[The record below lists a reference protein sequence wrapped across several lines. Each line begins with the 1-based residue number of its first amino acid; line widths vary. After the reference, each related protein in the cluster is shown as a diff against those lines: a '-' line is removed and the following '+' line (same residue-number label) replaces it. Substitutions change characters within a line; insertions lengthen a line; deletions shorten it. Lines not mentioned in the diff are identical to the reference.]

1 MTARSAEGVF
11 VTGTDTGI
19 GKTHASVGLLRALNE
34 RGCRTAAM
42 KPVASGAQRTAA
54 GLRNE
59 DALALQAAA
68 TVAADYEEINPYCFE
83 PPIAPHVAAQRAGV
97 TIDLAHIDRRAR
109 ALRARADFLL
119 VEGVGGWRVPLG
131 PRLEVGDLAHGLG
144 LPVLLVVGLRLGCI
158 NHALLTA
165 AAISREAPGMRGWV
179 ANAIDPHYGTAAET
193 VQALTERLGMPPM
206 ATLGWQHDA
215 GPSPAAT
222 PWRAA
227 VGHLLEGRKLMRLR

>member
-1 MTARSAEGVF
+1 MTERSADGVF

-19 GKTHASVGLLRALNE
+19 GKTHASVGLLRALKE

-54 GLRNE
+54 GLRND

-83 PPIAPHVAAQRAGV
+83 PPIAPHVAAHRAGV
-97 TIDLAHIDRRAR
+97 TIDLAHILGRAR
-109 ALRARADFLL
+109 ALCARADFVL

-131 PRLEVGDLAHGLG
+131 PRLEVGDLARGLG

-179 ANAIDPHYGTAAET
+179 ANAIDPHYETAAET

-206 ATLGWQHDA
+206 ATLGWQHDP
-215 GPSPAAT
+215 GPSPAAA

-227 VGHLLEGRKLMRLR
+227 VGHLLEGRKFTPLR